1 MKKKKVSRAPA
12 QLCSQ
17 YNSVHKLHH
26 HRQHPIV
33 YSINR
38 QKNIQVRAIHAVS
51 ASATFS
57 GTINDDFSKIK
68 WVKIQKS

>member
-17 YNSVHKLHH
+17 YNSVHNFHH
-26 HRQHPIV
+26 HLHRQHPIA
-33 YSINR
+33 YRINS
-38 QKNIQVRAIHAVS
+38 QKNIQVHAIHAVS

-57 GTINDDFSKIK
+57 GTIKDDFTKIK
-68 WVKIQKS
+68 